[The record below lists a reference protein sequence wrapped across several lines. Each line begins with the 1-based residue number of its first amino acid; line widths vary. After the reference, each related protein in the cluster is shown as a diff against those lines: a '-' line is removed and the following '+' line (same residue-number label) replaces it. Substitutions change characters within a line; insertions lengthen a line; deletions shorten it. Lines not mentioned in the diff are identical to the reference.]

1 MKSLEELKSFF
12 NTELTDD
19 LKKVDAMRKKIVAKV
34 AVLMAVIFLLMVG
47 ALIGITT
54 AMGGG
59 EDGGG
64 YQIYGWYALILV
76 VFPAIGFVMYYDV
89 TGDKRFHIIFKT
101 RVIEQI
107 VRFINPHFTYISHKF
122 IPPNLFVESKLF
134 TDLPNKYNGD
144 DYVFG
149 DLGTTKI
156 AFSEVHAKRKV
167 KKGDGKKT
175 AMKNIFD
182 GIFFVAITNQKF
194 DGTIILPKNHPFEPE
209 KLGFSSGQFEDVLHP
224 DPEFNTYFK
233 VYTANKASIF
243 ESFTVYREVFE
254 DLVAYKKSHKDDIL
268 VSFIGSNIYV
278 AISHKQELFE
288 PRLYSTLLDFKI
300 IQEYYDVMYEPMI
313 IFEKIGM
320 VDSGKVAQKA

>member
-1 MKSLEELKSFF
+1 MKSLEELKNFF

-34 AVLMAVIFLLMVG
+34 VVLMVVIALLMVA

-54 AMGGG
+54 AMSGD
-59 EDGGG
+59 DGGG
-64 YQIYGWYALILV
+64 YQIWGWYALIVV

-122 IPPNLFVESKLF
+122 IPPNLFVDSKLF
-134 TDLPNKYNGD
+134 TDLPNKYKGD

-167 KKGDGKKT
+167 KKGDGNKT
-175 AMKNIFD
+175 EMRNIFD

-194 DGTIILPKNHPFEPE
+194 SGTIILPKHQAFEPE
-209 KLGFSSGQFEDVLHP
+209 KLGFKPGEYSEVLHP
-224 DPEFNTYFK
+224 DPDFNQYFK
-233 VYTANKASIF
+233 VYTAEKDTIF
-243 ESFTVYREVFE
+243 NSFNTYREVFE
-254 DLVAYKKSHKDDIL
+254 DLVSYKKNHKDDIY

-278 AISHKQELFE
+278 AISHKKELFE

-320 VDSGKVAQKA
+320 VDSGKIAQNA